1 MLKLA
6 GAVLCMTAGLSMGM
20 AICRETGRTLDCLN
34 ALTVSLGVIH
44 SELASRLAPMHE
56 LMKAAAEV
64 STGSVHEFAKE
75 VYIRTEK
82 LDEMSFEDIWKDCCR
97 KRLRELKPEDM
108 RKVSG
113 LGCILGKTALEEQL
127 RAVSD
132 VRTQLCASADEI
144 AKVYPARK
152 KTVMGLSCS
161 AGLIVTIMFL

>member
-44 SELASRLAPMHE
+44 SELASKLAPVHE
-56 LMKAAAEV
+56 LMKAAADA

-82 LDEMSFEDIWKDCCR
+82 LEEMSFEEIWKDCCR
-97 KRLRELKPEDM
+97 KKLRELKPEDM
-108 RKVSG
+108 RRISG
-113 LGCILGKTALEEQL
+113 LGCILGRAALEEQL
-127 RAVSD
+127 RALSD

-152 KTVMGLSCS
+152 KTVMGLSCA
-161 AGLIVTIMFL
+161 AGLIVMIMFL